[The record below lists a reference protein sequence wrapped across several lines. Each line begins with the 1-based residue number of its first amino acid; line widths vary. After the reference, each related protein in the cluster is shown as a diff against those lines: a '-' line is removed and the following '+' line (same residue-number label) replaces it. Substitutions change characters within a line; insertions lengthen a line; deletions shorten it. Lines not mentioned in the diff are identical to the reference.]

1 MDIIF
6 IESLRVDT
14 LVGIY
19 PRERA
24 APQTIE
30 VDLEI
35 GASTASAGASDD
47 IRDTIDY
54 AVVVERLRA
63 DLAAKHFNLLEA
75 LAEHVAT
82 LLIEEFR
89 AQWVRVRIAKL
100 GAQRGVARVGIVIE
114 RGAVS

>member
-1 MDIIF
+1 MDVIF

-14 LVGIY
+14 LIGIY
-19 PRERA
+19 PREQA
-24 APQTIE
+24 ARQTVEI
-30 VDLEI
+30 DLSI
-35 GASTASAGASDD
+35 GTSTASAGASDD

-63 DLAAKHFNLLEA
+63 DLATNHFQLLEA

-82 LLIEEFR
+82 LLLEEFG

-100 GAQRGVARVGIVIE
+100 GMMRSVSRVGIVIE